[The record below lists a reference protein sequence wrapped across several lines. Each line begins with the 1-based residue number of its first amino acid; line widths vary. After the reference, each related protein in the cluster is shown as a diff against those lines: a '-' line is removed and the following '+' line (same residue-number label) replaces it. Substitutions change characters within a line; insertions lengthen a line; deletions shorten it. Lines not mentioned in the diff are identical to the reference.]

1 MDIELQVIKHLARD
15 AQATVPVV
23 DQYCQQYKQLFPEV
37 RSYEYF
43 KYLHMGILG
52 TAGRKSLPELA
63 KTVGLSSSQPLH
75 HFLTNSPWSIL
86 EVRQQR
92 LGIIRSLVKGRELFL
107 LVDETGDR
115 KKGKTTDYVTRQYL
129 GSVGKVDQGIVSV
142 NAYGISE
149 GITFPLS
156 FKTFKPKQTL
166 KEGDTYKTKMKL
178 ASELVTELV
187 EEGFEF
193 ELVLGD
199 SAYGESSGFIETLES
214 KGLSWILSIR
224 SDHGVWMQEGER
236 IRTNKWCKFERKFS
250 DGKSEERYIR
260 EVVYG
265 RRGRKTYWQLTTN
278 PETMPENSTSFVMT
292 NLKHKPSELKK
303 MIGNLYGLRTWV
315 EYGFRQCK
323 QELGWTS
330 YRLTSCQDIERWW
343 EIVMS
348 VYLLVSAQAY
358 GKKVS
363 ERERNESPTDREGEV
378 YRPSHAYWK
387 DSSGWKSMLEN
398 LRLLIQ
404 PLVLLQLIF
413 PWILEFPNRGL
424 LLGFHELIAE
434 VNRASMYFLDG

>member
-1 MDIELQVIKHLARD
+1 M
-15 AQATVPVV
+15 PVV
-23 DQYCQQYKQLFPEV
+23 DEYCHEYRDIFPEV

-63 KTVGLSSSQPLH
+63 KTVGLGSSQPLH
-75 HFLTNSPWSIL
+75 HFWTNSPWSTL

-92 LGIIRSLVKGRELFL
+92 LDRTRSLVKGRKLFL
-107 LVDETGDR
+107 LLDETGDR
-115 KKGKTTDYVTRQYL
+115 KKGKTTDYLARQYL

-142 NAYGISE
+142 NAYGICE

-156 FKTFKPKQTL
+156 FKTFKPKQRL
-166 KEGDTYKTKMKL
+166 KEGDTYKTKMEL

-187 EEGFEF
+187 EQGFEF

-199 SAYGESSGFIETLES
+199 SAYGESSGFIQTLERE
-214 KGLSWILSIR
+214 GLSWLLSIR
-224 SDHGVWMQEGER
+224 SDHGVWMLEGEK
-236 IRTNKWCKFERKFS
+236 IRMNKWCKFEREFS

-265 RRGRKTYWQLTTN
+265 KRGWRTYWQLTTN
-278 PETMPENSTSFVMT
+278 TETMPENSTSFVMT
-292 NLKHKPSELKK
+292 NLKCKPSELKK
-303 MIGNLYGLRTWV
+303 TIGNLYGLRTWV

-348 VYLLVSAQAY
+348 AYLLVSVQAY
-358 GKKVS
+358 RKKVS
-363 ERERNESPTDREGEV
+363 QKEISESTTVREGGAD
-378 YRPSHAYWK
+378 YRPSHAYWN
-387 DSSGWKSMLEN
+387 DGSGWKSMLGN

-404 PLVLLQLIF
+404 PLVLLLLVF
-413 PWILEFPNRGL
+413 PWLSEFPNRGL
-424 LLGFHELIAE
+424 LLGFHELIAN
-434 VNRASMYFLDG
+434 VNRASMYFLHG